1 QSKCSSRSSSRS
13 SSSSNSSDR
22 TSNRSR
28 NLKCTSSTS
37 NSSSRSSNSSRCRNS
52 SRSSNRSSS
61 INSSKIKNNFVN
73 DLWWHIDCLEC
84 SVCRTSLHQHSSCFI
99 RNQEIFCKMD
109 YHRWCAWC
117 GHHVSATDWVRR
129 AKNHIYH
136 LACFACFSCKR
147 QLSTGEEFGLVDS
160 RVLCRVHYD
169 IVLESMA
176 AEQGLGQNGVLPSDC
191 LLKPSK
197 RARTS
202 FTSEQLQVMQRQ
214 YTQDN
219 NPDAQT
225 LQKLADMTGLSRRV
239 IQVWFQNC
247 RARHKKHPGM
257 MLDELH
263 YSSFRKAETSQLS
276 DEHQYITVV
285 GVAQWITP
293 LPASELLTSCG
304 RLGFRSRSG

>member
-1 QSKCSSRSSSRS
+1 ITSRSKSRSSRSTCIGQSKCSSRSSSRS

-37 NSSSRSSNSSRCRNS
+37 NSSSRSSNSSRCRN
-52 SRSSNRSSS
+52 N
-61 INSSKIKNNFVN
+61 
-73 DLWWHIDCLEC
+73 CLEC

-109 YHRWCAWC
+109 YHSMFGIKCAWC

-276 DEHQYITVV
+276 DEHQYITGEQQSHAASIFSVKHL
-285 GVAQWITP
+285 AHEMPTMP
-293 LPASELLTSCG
+293 LVSLV
-304 RLGFRSRSG
+304 RLNSNQL

>member
-1 QSKCSSRSSSRS
+1 DRSKSSSSRRRNNSSRSSSKSRSRSTTKSRS
-13 SSSSNSSDR
+13 SSS
-22 TSNRSR
+22 RS
-28 NLKCTSSTS
+28 KSK
-37 NSSSRSSNSSRCRNS
+37 SRGVELLVEVVV
-52 SRSSNRSSS
+52 
-61 INSSKIKNNFVN
+61 KAVFQVN

-84 SVCRTSLHQHSSCFI
+84 SVCRTSLQQHSSCFI

-109 YHRWCAWC
+109 YHRWCDWC

-257 MLDELH
+257 MLDELQ

-276 DEHQYITVV
+276 DEHHNSYVQN
-285 GVAQWITP
+285 
-293 LPASELLTSCG
+293 LPRAWPRWFLIHLSVTCMTTELATQTQQHN
-304 RLGFRSRSG
+304 